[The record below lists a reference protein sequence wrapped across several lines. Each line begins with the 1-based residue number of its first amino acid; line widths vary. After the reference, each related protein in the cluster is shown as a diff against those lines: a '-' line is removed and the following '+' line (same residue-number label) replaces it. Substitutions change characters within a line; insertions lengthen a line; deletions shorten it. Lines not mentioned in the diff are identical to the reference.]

1 MYSLT
6 QSEREAELLWLHLQ
20 GRVYKAY
27 CDEKYELARRLEA
40 LSERAFWRLIRRL
53 DMSTRLR
60 RGAHLRRQ
68 QLQRSFTHE
77 IHS

>member
-6 QSEREAELLWLHLQ
+6 KMEREAELLWLHLQ

-27 CDEKYELARRLEA
+27 CDADHEEARRLEA
-40 LSERAFWRLIRRL
+40 LSEHAFWRLIRRL

-60 RGAHLRRQ
+60 RSAHRRAQ
-68 QLQRSFTHE
+68 RLQRSFNHATH
-77 IHS
+77 S